1 MAAARPEREFG
12 SDAYLPRAGTR
23 RDDADW
29 LTLQQAACEL
39 RVSIST
45 VRRRIR
51 NGELR
56 NRMVPR
62 PGGFAYLIYV
72 PNSQHGRASGCA
84 NHDTTPQ
91 RLPTKLRRNGH
102 SPVEDALDPVEQI
115 RRLEDQVERLSSAL
129 SRALKLKQVALPEGM
144 GDASVNPG
152 DPYARYRWLVRKRRW
167 WPF

>member
-1 MAAARPEREFG
+1 MAAARREREFG
-12 SDAYLPRAGTR
+12 GDAYLQRADAG
-23 RDDADW
+23 RDEADW
-29 LTLQQAACEL
+29 LTLQQAACEP
-39 RVSIST
+39 RVSLST

-62 PGGFAYLIYV
+62 AGGFAYLVYI
-72 PNSQHGRASGCA
+72 PNSQHGRGFACGGHEA
-84 NHDTTPQ
+84 TPQ
-91 RLPTKLRRNGH
+91 RAQPTVHHNG
-102 SPVEDALDPVEQI
+102 SSAVEDGRNPAEQI

-129 SRALKLKQVALPEGM
+129 ARALKLKQVALPEGM